1 MRRFVLPLI
10 IWVLAACGGERAET
24 TEPVT
29 TVHEPAPLVPEGC
42 VPGTMYP
49 DTLHI
54 GSIPYMG
61 TERADKVFP
70 NIAAGLAEELGMPVE
85 WITGTDYEDAVDLL
99 ISGKVEVASLAP
111 LAYVKAREKN
121 PCLKLLAMQISRGD
135 TRYSSFILVRK
146 DRGIT
151 SVKQLDGKRIG
162 FVSPTSASGYL
173 FPMAALLRAGLD
185 PDRLK
190 KNSVF
195 LEAHPR
201 VIEAVVAGE
210 IDAGA
215 TFFGAVEAARTERV
229 DIGVLRV
236 LALSGRIPFD
246 AVVARPEMDPDL
258 ARRIRDAFLALNTTT
273 DRGRTALGYR
283 LQINGWVLPSEDF
296 YAPVRETLALVRAA
310 TDTERAE

>member
-1 MRRFVLPLI
+1 MRRAVLPLVL
-10 IWVLAACGGERAET
+10 WMLAACGGESATT
-24 TEPVT
+24 TEPAT
-29 TVHEPAPLVPEGC
+29 ALNRPAPLVPAGC

-49 DTLHI
+49 DSLHV

-61 TERADKVFP
+61 TEVADKVFP
-70 NIAAGLAEELGMPVE
+70 DIAAGLTGELGMPVE
-85 WITGTDYEDAVDLL
+85 WITGADYEAAVDLL
-99 ISGKVEVASLAP
+99 ISGKVDVASLSP
-111 LAYVKAREKN
+111 LAYVKAREKI
-121 PCLKLLAMQISRGD
+121 PCLKLLAMQVSRGD

-162 FVSPTSASGYL
+162 FVSLTSASGYL
-173 FPMAALLRAGLD
+173 FPMATLLHAGLD
-185 PDRLK
+185 PDRIR
-190 KNSVF
+190 KNAVF
-195 LEAHPR
+195 LDAHPK

-215 TFFGAVEAARTERV
+215 TFFGAVEAARAERV

-258 ARRIRDAFLALNTTT
+258 ARRVRDAFLGLNTTT
-273 DRGRTALGYR
+273 DRGRAALGHR
-283 LQINGWVLPSEDF
+283 LQINGWVLSSEDF

-310 TDTERAE
+310 TDPERAE